1 MYWDNFMRNIET
13 KVVEN
18 SIFELC
24 TKLCVFLPEDTVA
37 SLEKAYESEVSPI
50 GKSNLK
56 VALDNAKIAKENLMP
71 ICQDTGMVTVFA
83 EVGQD
88 VHFVG
93 GSFVEAINNGVKKAY
108 VPFRKSVLS
117 PLERVNTGDNTPAV
131 IHVSLIEGDQ
141 VKLTVAPKGFGSE
154 NMSALKMLKPS
165 EGIEGVKDFIIE
177 TVSKAGSNPC
187 PPVIVGVGI
196 GGTMEKSALMAKNSL
211 AVSKRSQDKKIYDL
225 EQELLD
231 KINCLGIG
239 PQGMGG
245 KNTCLNVFIETYP
258 THIAGLPVAVHIQC
272 HCARHGE
279 VVI

>member
-1 MYWDNFMRNIET
+1 MREIDLKT
-13 KVVEN
+13 VEN
-18 SIFELC
+18 AISNLCTELC
-24 TKLCVFLPEDTVA
+24 INMPKDTLNLLEDALNKEISPYGKL
-37 SLEKAYESEVSPI
+37 
-50 GKSNLK
+50 NLQM
-56 VALDNAKIAKENLMP
+56 ALDNAKIAKENNMP

-83 EVGQD
+83 EIGQD

-93 GSFVEAINNGVKKAY
+93 GNLYDAINNGVRKAY
-108 VPFRKSVLS
+108 IPFRKSVLS

-131 IHVSLIEGDQ
+131 IHTSICQGDK
-141 VKLTVAPKGFGSE
+141 VKFTVAPKGFGSE

-165 EGIEGVKDFIIE
+165 QGLEGVKDFIVE
-177 TVSKAGSNPC
+177 TVSLAGSNPC

-196 GGTMEKSALMAKNSL
+196 GGTMEKAALMSKHAL
-211 AVSKRSQDKKIYDL
+211 AVSKRSDDENIYAL

-245 KNTCLNVFIETYP
+245 RCTCLNVYIETYP
-258 THIAGLPVAVHIQC
+258 THIAGLPVAVNIQC

-279 VVI
+279 VEL